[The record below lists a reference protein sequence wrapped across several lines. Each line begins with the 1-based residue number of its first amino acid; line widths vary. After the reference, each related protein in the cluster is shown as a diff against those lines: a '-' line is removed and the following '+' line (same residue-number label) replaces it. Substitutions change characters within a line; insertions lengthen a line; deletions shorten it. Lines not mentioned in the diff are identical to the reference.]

1 MKHSAALS
9 IAGAGT
15 LWGLIGLFVNLLAA
29 KGFAPLQI
37 TTLRVTIALLFT
49 ALIIWRTDI
58 RQFFIRPK
66 DWWMFFGNGV
76 IGLVFF
82 NWCYFNAIAGGS
94 LAIAALLLYT
104 APVFV
109 MLMSV
114 ILFHEKL
121 TKEKIVALIL
131 TFVGCGCITGAF
143 AGNLSVS
150 RETFLYGL
158 ASGFGYA
165 LYSIF
170 GKPATKKYSALT
182 VSLWCFIFAAA
193 FTLYSALTVSLWCF
207 IFAAAFTLP
216 LSGLAGKAALFSD
229 RMVWGGILG
238 IGLISCVFP
247 NILYMRGL
255 QQLEAGHAAI
265 LATIE
270 PVVAAIVS
278 YLFLGEAFTWQKVLG
293 IVLILSAVPI
303 LNRNAGNS

>member
-1 MKHSAALS
+1 MKNSAALS

-15 LWGLIGLFVNLLAA
+15 LWGLIGLFVNLLAT

-37 TTLRVTIALLFT
+37 TTLRVTTALLLT

-170 GKPATKKYSALT
+170 GKPATKRYSALT
-182 VSLWCFIFAAA
+182 VSLWCFLFA
-193 FTLYSALTVSLWCF
+193 S
-207 IFAAAFTLP
+207 AFTLP
-216 LSGLAGKAALFSD
+216 LSGLAAKAALFSD
-229 RMVWGGILG
+229 GMVWGGILG

-303 LNRNAGNS
+303 LNRNAGKS

>member
-1 MKHSAALS
+1 MKNSAALS

-15 LWGLIGLFVNLLAA
+15 LWGLIGLFVNLLAT

-121 TKEKIVALIL
+121 TKEKIIALIL
-131 TFVGCGCITGAF
+131 TFIGCGCITGAF

-170 GKPATKKYSALT
+170 GKPATKRYSALT
-182 VSLWCFIFAAA
+182 VSLWCFIFAA
-193 FTLYSALTVSLWCF
+193 V
-207 IFAAAFTLP
+207 FTLP
-216 LSGLAGKAALFSD
+216 LSGLVSKAPLFSD
-229 RMVWGGILG
+229 RMIWGGILG

-247 NILYMRGL
+247 NVLYMRGL

-303 LNRNAGNS
+303 LNRNAGKS

>member
-1 MKHSAALS
+1 MKYSAALS

-37 TTLRVTIALLFT
+37 TTLRVTAALLFT

-114 ILFHEKL
+114 VLFHEKL
-121 TKEKIVALIL
+121 TKEKIVALII
-131 TFVGCGCITGAF
+131 TFIGCGCITGAF
-143 AGNLSVS
+143 AGNHRTGSGRHRQFSLFRGNFYMAKVPGHCVNSCS
-150 RETFLYGL
+150 RANT
-158 ASGFGYA
+158 
-165 LYSIF
+165 
-170 GKPATKKYSALT
+170 
-182 VSLWCFIFAAA
+182 
-193 FTLYSALTVSLWCF
+193 
-207 IFAAAFTLP
+207 
-216 LSGLAGKAALFSD
+216 
-229 RMVWGGILG
+229 
-238 IGLISCVFP
+238 
-247 NILYMRGL
+247 
-255 QQLEAGHAAI
+255 
-265 LATIE
+265 E
-270 PVVAAIVS
+270 P
-278 YLFLGEAFTWQKVLG
+278 
-293 IVLILSAVPI
+293 
-303 LNRNAGNS
+303 

>member
-1 MKHSAALS
+1 MKNSAALS

-15 LWGLIGLFVNLLAA
+15 LWGLIGLFVNLLAT

-94 LAIAALLLYT
+94 LAVAALLLYT

-121 TKEKIVALIL
+121 TKEKIIALIL
-131 TFVGCGCITGAF
+131 TFIGCGCITGAF

-170 GKPATKKYSALT
+170 GKPATKRYSALT
-182 VSLWCFIFAAA
+182 VSLWCFIFAA
-193 FTLYSALTVSLWCF
+193 V
-207 IFAAAFTLP
+207 FTLP
-216 LSGLAGKAALFSD
+216 LSGLVSKAPLFSD
-229 RMVWGGILG
+229 RMIWGGILG

-247 NILYMRGL
+247 NVLYMRGL

-303 LNRNAGNS
+303 LNRNAGKS

>member
-1 MKHSAALS
+1 MKNSAALS

-15 LWGLIGLFVNLLAA
+15 LWGLIGLFVNLLAT

-121 TKEKIVALIL
+121 TKEKIIALIL

-170 GKPATKKYSALT
+170 GKPATKRYSALT
-182 VSLWCFIFAAA
+182 VSLWCFIFAA
-193 FTLYSALTVSLWCF
+193 V
-207 IFAAAFTLP
+207 FTLP
-216 LSGLAGKAALFSD
+216 LSGLVSKAPLFSD
-229 RMVWGGILG
+229 RMIWGGILG

-247 NILYMRGL
+247 NVLYMRGL

-303 LNRNAGNS
+303 LNRNAGKS

>member
-1 MKHSAALS
+1 MKNSAALS

-15 LWGLIGLFVNLLAA
+15 LWGLIGLFVNLLAT

-37 TTLRVTIALLFT
+37 TTLRVTTALLLT

-170 GKPATKKYSALT
+170 GKPATRKYSALT
-182 VSLWCFIFAAA
+182 VSLWCFLFA
-193 FTLYSALTVSLWCF
+193 S
-207 IFAAAFTLP
+207 AFTLP
-216 LSGLAGKAALFSD
+216 LSGLAAKAALFSD
-229 RMVWGGILG
+229 GMVWGGILG

-303 LNRNAGNS
+303 LNRNAGKS

>member
-76 IGLVFF
+76 I
-82 NWCYFNAIAGGS
+82 IAGGS
-94 LAIAALLLYT
+94 LAVAALLLYT

-170 GKPATKKYSALT
+170 GKPATRK
-182 VSLWCFIFAAA
+182 
-193 FTLYSALTVSLWCF
+193 YSALTVSLWCF

-229 RMVWGGILG
+229 AVVWGGILG

-303 LNRNAGNS
+303 LNRNAGKS

>member
-104 APVFV
+104 APAFV
-109 MLMSV
+109 VLMSV
-114 ILFHEKL
+114 ILFHETL
-121 TKEKIVALIL
+121 TKEKIIALLI
-131 TFVGCGCITGAF
+131 TFIGCGCITGAF
-143 AGNLSVS
+143 AGSLVISGQ
-150 RETFLYGL
+150 TLLYGL

-170 GKPATKKYSALT
+170 GKPATKKYPPLT
-182 VSLWCFIFAAA
+182 VSLWCFVFA
-193 FTLYSALTVSLWCF
+193 SV
-207 IFAAAFTLP
+207 FTLP
-216 LSGLAGKAALFSD
+216 LSGLTGKSVLFRD
-229 RMVWGGILG
+229 VMVWVGILG
-238 IGLISCVFP
+238 IGVISCVFP
-247 NILYMRGL
+247 HVLYMRGL
-255 QQLEAGHAAI
+255 QKLEAGHAAI

-270 PVVAAIVS
+270 PVVASVVS
-278 YLFLGEAFTWQKVLG
+278 FLFLGESFSWQKLAG

-303 LNRNAGNS
+303 LNRKTKRT

>member
-1 MKHSAALS
+1 MKNSAALS

-37 TTLRVTIALLFT
+37 TTLRVTVALLFT

-114 ILFHEKL
+114 FLFHEKL
-121 TKEKIVALIL
+121 TKEKIVALII
-131 TFVGCGCITGAF
+131 TFIGCGCITGAF

-182 VSLWCFIFAAA
+182 VSLWCFIFA
-193 FTLYSALTVSLWCF
+193 T
-207 IFAAAFTLP
+207 AFTLP
-216 LSGLAGKAALFSD
+216 LSGLAAKTPLFSD
-229 RMVWGGILG
+229 AVVWGGILG
-238 IGLISCVFP
+238 IGLVSCVFP

-278 YLFLGEAFTWQKVLG
+278 YLFLGESFTWQKVLG
-293 IVLILSAVPI
+293 IILILSAVPI
-303 LNRNAGNS
+303 LNREAGKQK

>member
-1 MKHSAALS
+1 MKNSAVLS
-9 IAGAGT
+9 VLGAGT
-15 LWGLIGLFVNLLAA
+15 LWGLIGLFVNILAS
-29 KGFAPLQI
+29 KGFEPLQI
-37 TTLRVTIALLFT
+37 TTLRVTTALLVT
-49 ALIIWRTDI
+49 ALIIWRTDLH
-58 RQFFIRPK
+58 QFFIQPK

-104 APVFV
+104 APAFV

-114 ILFHEKL
+114 VLFREKL
-121 TKEKIVALIL
+121 TTEKIIALII
-131 TFVGCGCITGAF
+131 TFIGCGCITGAF
-143 AGNLSVS
+143 AGNLVIS
-150 RETFLYGL
+150 RQTLLYGL

-170 GKPATKKYSALT
+170 GKPATEKYPPLT
-182 VSLWCFIFAAA
+182 VSLWCFIFA
-193 FTLYSALTVSLWCF
+193 S
-207 IFAAAFTLP
+207 AFTLP
-216 LSGLAGKAALFSD
+216 LSGLSGKTTLFSD
-229 RMVWGGILG
+229 MTVWGGILG
-238 IGLISCVFP
+238 IGLISCVLP
-247 NILYMRGL
+247 NVLYMRGL

-278 YLFLGEAFTWQKVLG
+278 FLFLGEAFTWQKLLG

-303 LNRNAGNS
+303 LNRKTKQT

>member
-37 TTLRVTIALLFT
+37 TTLRVTAALLFT

-170 GKPATKKYSALT
+170 GKPATRKYSALT
-182 VSLWCFIFAAA
+182 VSLWCF
-193 FTLYSALTVSLWCF
+193 L
-207 IFAAAFTLP
+207 FAAAFTLP
-216 LSGLAGKAALFSD
+216 LSGRQDGLGRYPWHRADQLCISQHIIYAGPATTGSRSRRHPGNHRAGSGRHRQLSLFRRS
-229 RMVWGGILG
+229 
-238 IGLISCVFP
+238 
-247 NILYMRGL
+247 LYVAKGSRHRVNFVRGTDTEPERRKIVDYV
-255 QQLEAGHAAI
+255 QQFKCI
-265 LATIE
+265 
-270 PVVAAIVS
+270 
-278 YLFLGEAFTWQKVLG
+278 
-293 IVLILSAVPI
+293 
-303 LNRNAGNS
+303 

>member
-1 MKHSAALS
+1 MKNSAALS

-15 LWGLIGLFVNLLAA
+15 LWGLIGLFVNLLAT

-94 LAIAALLLYT
+94 LAVAALLLYT

-121 TKEKIVALIL
+121 TKEKIIALIL
-131 TFVGCGCITGAF
+131 TFIGCGCITGAF

-170 GKPATKKYSALT
+170 GKPATRKYSALT
-182 VSLWCFIFAAA
+182 VSLWCFIFAA
-193 FTLYSALTVSLWCF
+193 V
-207 IFAAAFTLP
+207 FTLP
-216 LSGLAGKAALFSD
+216 LSGLVSKAPLFSD
-229 RMVWGGILG
+229 RMIWGGILG

-247 NILYMRGL
+247 NVLYMRGL

-303 LNRNAGNS
+303 LNRNAGKS

>member
-1 MKHSAALS
+1 MKNSAALS

-15 LWGLIGLFVNLLAA
+15 LWGLIGLFVNFLAA

-37 TTLRVTIALLFT
+37 TTLRVTTALLFT

-109 MLMSV
+109 MLISV

-121 TKEKIVALIL
+121 TKEKLVALVI
-131 TFVGCGCITGAF
+131 TFIGCGCITGAF
-143 AGNLSVS
+143 AGSLSVS
-150 RETFLYGL
+150 RDTFLYGL
-158 ASGFGYA
+158 TSGFGYA

-182 VSLWCFIFAAA
+182 VSLWCF
-193 FTLYSALTVSLWCF
+193 L
-207 IFAAAFTLP
+207 FAAAFTLP
-216 LSGLAGKAALFSD
+216 LSGLTGKTDLFSD
-229 RMVWGGILG
+229 TTVWGGILG

-278 YLFLGEAFTWQKVLG
+278 FLFLGENFTWQKLLG
-293 IVLILSAVPI
+293 IVLILAAVPI
-303 LNRNAGNS
+303 LNRKTGKS

>member
-1 MKHSAALS
+1 
-9 IAGAGT
+9 
-15 LWGLIGLFVNLLAA
+15 
-29 KGFAPLQI
+29 
-37 TTLRVTIALLFT
+37 
-49 ALIIWRTDI
+49 
-58 RQFFIRPK
+58 
-66 DWWMFFGNGV
+66 
-76 IGLVFF
+76 
-82 NWCYFNAIAGGS
+82 
-94 LAIAALLLYT
+94 
-104 APVFV
+104 

-121 TKEKIVALIL
+121 TKEKIIALIL
-131 TFVGCGCITGAF
+131 TFIGCGCITGAF

-170 GKPATKKYSALT
+170 GKPATKRYSALT
-182 VSLWCFIFAAA
+182 VSLWCF
-193 FTLYSALTVSLWCF
+193 L
-207 IFAAAFTLP
+207 FAAAFTLP
-216 LSGLAGKAALFSD
+216 LSGLAAKAPLFSD
-229 RMVWGGILG
+229 LMVWGGILG

-303 LNRNAGNS
+303 LNRNAGKS